1 MILVT
6 GGCGYIGSHCAVE
19 LLARGN
25 DIIIIDNLSNSSRET
40 LKLIRKIVNKDFL
53 YFKYDVK
60 NKKHISKIFEQY
72 NINTIFHFAGLK
84 SISESFKMPFEYY
97 SNNIDGTFNLL
108 EASVKNNV
116 SNFIFSS
123 SATIYG
129 NEHNL
134 PWHEDL
140 EVKIPD
146 SPYAQSKLMC
156 ENLIESFSNTHK
168 FLKVGI
174 LRYFNPVGSHSSGLI
189 GDNINNSVNLFPSI
203 VSYLIGKTR
212 YLNVYGDNYD
222 TADGTGIRD
231 FIHVNDLVKG
241 HLKAMEYIKDN
252 KNSERFNIWNL
263 GSGKGTS
270 VFQIINTFE
279 TILEKKFNIKIK
291 PRRKGDLSEY
301 WADIRKAKNQL
312 NWKPQKTTKDIV
324 SDTIRYSEFL
334 NSK

>member
-19 LLARGN
+19 LLANGN
-25 DIIIIDNLSNSSRET
+25 DIIIIDNLSNSSRKT
-40 LKLIRKIVNKDFL
+40 LKLIKKIVNKDFL

-168 FLKVGI
+168 FLKAGI

-212 YLNVYGDNYD
+212 HLNVYGDNYD

-231 FIHVNDLVKG
+231 FIHINDLVKG

-252 KNSERFNIWNL
+252 KNSARFHIWNL

-324 SDTIRYSEFL
+324 LDTIRYSEFL

>member
-1 MILVT
+1 
-6 GGCGYIGSHCAVE
+6 
-19 LLARGN
+19 
-25 DIIIIDNLSNSSRET
+25 
-40 LKLIRKIVNKDFL
+40 
-53 YFKYDVK
+53 
-60 NKKHISKIFEQY
+60 
-72 NINTIFHFAGLK
+72 
-84 SISESFKMPFEYY
+84 MPFEYY

-129 NEHNL
+129 KEHNL

-168 FLKVGI
+168 FLKAGI
-174 LRYFNPVGSHSSGLI
+174 IRYFNPVGSHSSGLI

-212 YLNVYGDNYD
+212 HLNVYGDNYD

-279 TILEKKFNIKIK
+279 TILEKNLILRLNQEEKAICLNIGQI
-291 PRRKGDLSEY
+291 
-301 WADIRKAKNQL
+301 
-312 NWKPQKTTKDIV
+312 
-324 SDTIRYSEFL
+324 
-334 NSK
+334 